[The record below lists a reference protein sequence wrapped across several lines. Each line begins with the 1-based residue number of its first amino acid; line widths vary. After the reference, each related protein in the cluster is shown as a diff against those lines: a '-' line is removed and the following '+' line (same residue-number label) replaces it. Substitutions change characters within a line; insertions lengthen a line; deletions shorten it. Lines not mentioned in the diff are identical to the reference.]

1 MSILFVL
8 GRIAFVLIFILSGT
22 QKLMDIPGTAAAIES
37 KVVLPEFT
45 AAYTPQLEAT
55 TGMTTPTMLAI
66 LAGVVEIGAA
76 LMIAANIG
84 TRIGAVLLILFTIIT
99 TYYFH
104 AFWTM
109 TGADRDANMIN
120 ALKNLSLV
128 GGLLVFFVLGSWR
141 PSAYR
146 YDDPVTERLSG

>member
-1 MSILFVL
+1 MNILFVL
-8 GRIAFVLIFILSGT
+8 GRIAFVFIFILSGA
-22 QKLMDIPGTAAAIES
+22 QKLMDISGTAAAIGS
-37 KVVLPEFT
+37 KVVLPEIT
-45 AAYTPQLEAT
+45 AAYTSQLEAA

-66 LAGVVEIGAA
+66 LAGIVEIGAA

-84 TRIGAVLLILFTIIT
+84 TRIGAVLLILFTIVT

-109 TGADRDANMIN
+109 TGPEREANTIN
-120 ALKNLSLV
+120 ALKNLSLI

-146 YDDPVTERLSG
+146 YDDPLAERL